1 MKKLCLIL
9 TFVLLSE
16 PAFCTTYY
24 FKTTNSKITPV
35 VSSTHYTNLPRR
47 YTNANFTNP
56 DMLFLQGL
64 LAGGMLY
71 GGGRL
76 NIASTP
82 ALRNSRNGFLSYLDP
97 YIVRI
102 DGTDYV
108 LVKNSKD
115 NNWSVDNILGKDDS
129 KEDLFTSLKNLES
142 DGNPAKITSKELQ
155 NANIRF
161 VKLNS
166 DGSLALNER
175 NLDYDINKVLYI
187 DMKNLRTALGNK
199 NQDGTFGYF
208 YVYIKD
214 GNSKKAV
221 PGRVTFEEKSELN
234 KYIK

>member
-1 MKKLCLIL
+1 MLA
-9 TFVLLSE
+9 E
-16 PAFCTTYY
+16 PAFCITYY
-24 FKTTNSKITPV
+24 YKTTNPRIATNY
-35 VSSTHYTNLPRR
+35 SSTRYTLPPRR
-47 YTNANFTNP
+47 YSTSTFNNP
-56 DMLFLQGL
+56 DMVFLQGL
-64 LAGGMLY
+64 LAGSMLY

-76 NIASTP
+76 NIAATP
-82 ALRNSRNGFLSYLDP
+82 SLRSSRGSLLSYLDP

-108 LVKNSKD
+108 LVTDSKD
-115 NNWSVDNILGKDDS
+115 GNWSVDNILGKDDS
-129 KEDLFTSLKNLES
+129 KEDLFASLKKLES
-142 DGNPAKITSKELQ
+142 DGNSAKITAKELQ
-155 NANIRF
+155 KANIRF

-166 DGSLALNER
+166 NGSLALDKR
-175 NLDYDINKVLYI
+175 NLDYDLNNVLYI